1 VIPCRRT
8 FSRHATVPA
17 AAGAAVDW
25 VNANHYSLPS
35 GDWYINVHP
44 RYNVGVGQQDSYN
57 QMVLHEDNDDMPW
70 DRDEVLDAHLRDLLF
85 AVPGFVHASSF
96 TTRPL
101 SLSTWR
107 PLQPT
112 WWTRALGPRSR
123 AWQRWSRR
131 SSQAR
136 SNAVATGIC
145 PPGRVA
151 PAARPRRASPRTQ
164 PRRADPSGRAR
175 CSESKAPGRL
185 TPVVIVVLLSGGS
198 QRNGPPIAAIAI
210 ELGVK
215 LGRGVVFG
223 GGGGGRGARAAGGG
237 GGPGGVGWGWRGG
250 GGGVGGG
257 GGGGGGG
264 ARAAGCGEWLG
275 VWMCCVRCAHCMR
288 GGELHLP
295 CFGFGAAV
303 CCVGWRL
310 GRQPYGLRWG
320 LAQKHICH
328 NQSPRDTRQ
337 TDTIIN

>member
-223 GGGGGRGARAAGGG
+223 GGGGWRGARAAGGG
-237 GGPGGVGWGWRGG
+237 EGLGG
-250 GGGVGGG
+250 G
-257 GGGGGGG
+257 
-264 ARAAGCGEWLG
+264 
-275 VWMCCVRCAHCMR
+275 MCCVRCAHCMR